1 MKWAKIQ
8 ENMQVVMGKFTS
20 NRYIQALSDGLMTL
34 FPLMI
39 VGAMSSLLYALPI
52 KGYQSFITST
62 GIAKAIN
69 IPYGITTGLI
79 AIYAAYMI
87 GYKLADSFDKD
98 GAMGGILS
106 LMAFFV
112 VTPITM
118 FDEKVQTL
126 NMQYLGSQGLFVAII
141 VSLIASRI
149 YVLIL
154 DQKWEIKLPE
164 SVPPTVSNSFNSLI
178 PGIVIAVIFVV
189 ISQLVALTAYGNAH
203 DLIIQL
209 IQGPLQKLGANLPAA
224 LVLVFLMQFL
234 WFLGIHGSMATMAI
248 LYAVYYPL
256 DLANLNA
263 FNAGSP
269 LPYIVTMSFIMQQKG
284 AHNLAFAI
292 LLAFKTKSTQLKTVG
307 RLGLLP
313 AVFGISE
320 PLKFGVP
327 MILNPYI
334 LVPMIG
340 APMVNIVISYFAI
353 AAGWVPRLNGV
364 MVPTGMPEI
373 VKGIFM
379 GGWQLVVLNVILL
392 VVSILI
398 YLPFVG
404 MLDTNKVKAE
414 AVFEKE
420 S

>member
-112 VTPITM
+112 VTPITI
-118 FDEKVQTL
+118 FDEKIQTL

-224 LVLVFLMQFL
+224 LV
-234 WFLGIHGSMATMAI
+234 
-248 LYAVYYPL
+248 
-256 DLANLNA
+256 
-263 FNAGSP
+263 
-269 LPYIVTMSFIMQQKG
+269 
-284 AHNLAFAI
+284 
-292 LLAFKTKSTQLKTVG
+292 
-307 RLGLLP
+307 
-313 AVFGISE
+313 
-320 PLKFGVP
+320 
-327 MILNPYI
+327 
-334 LVPMIG
+334 
-340 APMVNIVISYFAI
+340 
-353 AAGWVPRLNGV
+353 
-364 MVPTGMPEI
+364 
-373 VKGIFM
+373 
-379 GGWQLVVLNVILL
+379 
-392 VVSILI
+392 
-398 YLPFVG
+398 
-404 MLDTNKVKAE
+404 
-414 AVFEKE
+414 
-420 S
+420 